1 MAGLIITAELPREEA
16 LKIARKIA
24 RDHDY
29 SLETLGKWVFRAS
42 QGSLTL
48 SILLGAFIAYCDFEV
63 EVVDSRYEDEVDIII
78 NRNNPWWTGFIGVGR
93 VKNRARDL
101 AGAIASSIRR
111 RDRHVARER
120 EFS

>member
-1 MAGLIITAELPREEA
+1 MAGMLITAEMARDEA
-16 LKIARKIA
+16 MNVAKKIA
-24 RDHDY
+24 RDQDY
-29 SLETLGKWVFRAS
+29 SLETLGDWTFRAT

-48 SILLGAFIAYCDFEV
+48 SILLGAFVAYCDFEI
-63 EVVDSRYEDEVDIII
+63 EVRDSRYEDEVDIII

-101 AGAIASSIRR
+101 ASAIARSICRR
-111 RDRHVARER
+111 GHQIARER